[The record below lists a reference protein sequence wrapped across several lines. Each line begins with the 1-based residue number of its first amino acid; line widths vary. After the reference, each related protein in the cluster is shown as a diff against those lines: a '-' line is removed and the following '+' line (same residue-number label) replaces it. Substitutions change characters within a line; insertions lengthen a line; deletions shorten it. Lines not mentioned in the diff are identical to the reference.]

1 MRGKLLRL
9 SSGKYEHP
17 PLTQEVE
24 AWEAAALV
32 LQEVRQGSLTHVQLL
47 GHLGQFV
54 ADAGDLGKGDH
65 LLGGL

>member
-1 MRGKLLRL
+1 M
-9 SSGKYEHP
+9 
-17 PLTQEVE
+17 
-24 AWEAAALV
+24 WEAAALV
-32 LQEVRQGSLTHVQLL
+32 LHTGSRQGPLTHIQLL